1 MSSQKQ
7 VNKSKFLFGLSRWHL
22 KTTGRAIY
30 RSKVKLEVL
39 NRTDAKNPNKMEN
52 VSYRTPNGTR
62 W

>member
-39 NRTDAKNPNKMEN
+39 KPEQ
-52 VSYRTPNGTR
+52 TPKIQNGKR
-62 W
+62 Y